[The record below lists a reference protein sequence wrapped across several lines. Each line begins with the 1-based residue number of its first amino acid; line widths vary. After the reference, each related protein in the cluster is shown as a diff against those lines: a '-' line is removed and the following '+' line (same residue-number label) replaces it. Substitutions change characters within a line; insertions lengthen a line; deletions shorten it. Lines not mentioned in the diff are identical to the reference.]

1 MSEIITPTQRELI
14 EQIGV
19 MHEQHGLP
27 RAESRVISLLLVSDK
42 LELTFDEIRDTLQLS
57 KSAVSNALNSLL
69 NAQRI
74 IYVTKPGDRKR
85 YFTNNIRNWEK
96 DLSSGM
102 NKMLDIVTIMRTVLN
117 QRTSETP
124 EFNEAIY
131 RFIEFIEY
139 MNREMPLLFERWQA
153 ANPPKQIK

>member
-1 MSEIITPTQRELI
+1 MSEIITSSQRELV

-27 RAESRVISLLLVSDK
+27 RAESRVISLLLVSDR

-57 KSAVSNALNSLL
+57 KSAVSNAINSLL

-74 IYVTKPGDRKR
+74 TYVTKPGDRKR

-102 NKMLDIVTIMRTVLN
+102 NKMLDIITIMREVLK

-124 EFNEAIY
+124 EFNEAIH

-139 MNREMPLLFERWQA
+139 MNREMPLLLERWQA
-153 ANPPKQIK
+153 ANPPKQTN

>member
-1 MSEIITPTQRELI
+1 MSEIITPAQRELI
-14 EQIGV
+14 EHIGV
-19 MHEQHGLP
+19 LHEQHGLP
-27 RAESRVISLLLVSDK
+27 RAESRVISLLLVSDR

-74 IYVTKPGDRKR
+74 TYLTKPGDRKR

-102 NKMLDIVTIMRTVLN
+102 NKMLDIVTIMREVLE

-124 EFNEAIY
+124 EFNEAIH
-131 RFIEFIEY
+131 RFIAFIEY
-139 MNREMPLLFERWQA
+139 MNREMPLLLERWQA
-153 ANPPKQIK
+153 ANPPKQTK